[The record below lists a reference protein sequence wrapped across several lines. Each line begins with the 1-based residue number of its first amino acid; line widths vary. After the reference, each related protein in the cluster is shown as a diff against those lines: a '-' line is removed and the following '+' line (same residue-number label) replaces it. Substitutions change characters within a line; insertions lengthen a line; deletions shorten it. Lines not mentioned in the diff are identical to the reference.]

1 MNAASVSRA
10 ERSRSVRGLLIG
22 LCVFAALALAGC
34 GSSSTG
40 SFPGMTSS
48 SSPPTSQMA
57 CADCGTA
64 VISLTDA
71 PGDFVSYIVGIDSLT
86 LTRADGQVVQTVPV
100 TTPVDLAQL
109 VNLSEIL
116 SAEQIPAGSY
126 TSATLT
132 LNYTNAVLVVDTNSG
147 DVTIPAADILN
158 AQGQPLTGTVAV
170 TLNLANSGPLVI
182 TPGTVSNLA
191 LDFNLAASNSVDLTA
206 TPITVT
212 VNPSLTASLTPDT
225 SKNIKVRG
233 PLVSVGT
240 TADDYMIDIS
250 PFHDADDGFGELTVN
265 TTAATSY
272 LINGTAYIGS
282 AGLTALAALPADTL
296 TSAYGTWDRTT
307 QTFTASTVDAG
318 SSVVGVA
325 GDSVRGTVVARSG
338 DTLTVDNALVFLPLV
353 ANGNGAFGFQRQ
365 MTVMVGSGTTVTEQ
379 GQAGTLPLTDLSVGQ
394 QARFIGTFTTSTS
407 TPSMMSGTTSGG
419 TLDATGG
426 TVELQPTDGVGLLSS
441 SSSGLMTVD
450 LQALGHVNA
459 GALTFTG
466 TGVTSNAD
474 ATASAYQVAI
484 PTSFSTTA
492 LTSGLPVSFTG
503 FVAPFG
509 TAPPDFTASTVV
521 SSQQARAWLTVGW
534 SGSGDSAP
542 FSVLTSSEMLLN
554 QSTLAGAGSAA
565 LHIDWTTLDPATL
578 GSGLE
583 LVPNTSMNAFQAFA
597 IVHTSSK
604 TIDSYDTF
612 ADFTAALMSDLG
624 SGSALRLTAI
634 GTYGPSGMF
643 TVDQMIVA
651 LND

>member
-1 MNAASVSRA
+1 MNAASVSRT
-10 ERSRSVRGLLIG
+10 ERSRCVRGLLIG
-22 LCVFAALALAGC
+22 LCAFGALALAGC

-40 SFPGMTSS
+40 SSPG
-48 SSPPTSQMA
+48 SPPTSQMA

-64 VISLTDA
+64 MISLTDA

-100 TTPVDLAQL
+100 TTQVDLAQL

-132 LNYTNAVLVVDTNSG
+132 LDYTHAVLVVDTSSG

-170 TLNLANSGPLVI
+170 TLNLANDGPLVI

-206 TPITVT
+206 NPITVT

-233 PLVSVGT
+233 PLVSVST

-250 PFHDADDGFGELTVN
+250 PFHDADDSFGELTVN

-272 LINGTAYIGS
+272 LINGTAYTGS
-282 AGLTALAALPADTL
+282 AGLTALAALPAGTL

-365 MTVMVGSGTTVTEQ
+365 MTVTVGSGTTVTEQ

-394 QARFIGTFTTSTS
+394 QARFIGTFTASTS
-407 TPSMMSGTTSGG
+407 TTSMMSGTTSGG
-419 TLDATGG
+419 TLDATRGS
-426 TVELQPTDGVGLLSS
+426 VELLPTDGVGLLSS

-450 LQALGHVNA
+450 LQALGQVNA

-466 TGVTSNAD
+466 TGVASGSD

-521 SSQQARAWLTVGW
+521 SSQQARAWLTVSW

-542 FSVLTSSEMLLN
+542 FSMLTSTEMLLN
-554 QSTLAGAGSAA
+554 QSTLAGAASAA
-565 LHIDWTTLDPATL
+565 LHIDWTMIDPASL
-578 GSGLE
+578 GTGLE

-604 TIDSYDTF
+604 TIDTYGTF

>member
-1 MNAASVSRA
+1 MNAAPVSRTT
-10 ERSRSVRGLLIG
+10 RSTFGRGLLLG
-22 LCVFAALALAGC
+22 LCALGALTLAGC

-40 SFPGMTSS
+40 TAAGMTSS
-48 SSPPTSQMA
+48 GSPATSQMA

-64 VISLTDA
+64 MISLTDA
-71 PGDFVSYIVGIDSLT
+71 PGDFVSYIVGINSLT
-86 LTRADGQVVQTVPV
+86 LTRADGQVVQTVPA
-100 TTPVDLAQL
+100 TTRVDLAQL

-132 LNYTNAVLVVDTNSG
+132 LDYTNAVLVVDTSSG

-158 AQGQPLTGTVAV
+158 AHGQPLTGTVAV

-225 SKNIKVRG
+225 SKEIKVRG
-233 PLVSVGT
+233 PLVSVST
-240 TADDYMIDIS
+240 SADDYMIDVS

-272 LINGTAYIGS
+272 LINGTAYTGS

-296 TSAYGTWDRTT
+296 TSAYGTWDRTA
-307 QTFTASTVDAG
+307 QTFTASVVDAG
-318 SSVVGVA
+318 SSVIGVA
-325 GDSVRGTVVARSG
+325 GDSVKGMVLARSG
-338 DTLTVDNALVFLPLV
+338 DTLTLSNALVFLPL
-353 ANGNGAFGFQRQ
+353 GADGDGLFGFQRQ

-379 GQAGTLPLTDLSVGQ
+379 GQTGTLPLADLSVGQ
-394 QARFIGTFTTSTS
+394 RARFIGTFSASTS
-407 TPSMMSGTTSGG
+407 TTSMMSGTTSGG
-419 TLDATGG
+419 TLDATRG
-426 TVELQPTDGVGLLSS
+426 TVELLPTNGVGLLSS
-441 SSSGLMTVD
+441 SSSGLMTVN
-450 LQALGHVNA
+450 LQALGNVNA

-466 TGVTSNAD
+466 TGVASGSD
-474 ATASAYQVAI
+474 ATAAAYQVAI
-484 PTSFSTTA
+484 PSSFSTA
-492 LTSGLPVSFTG
+492 SLTTGLPVSFTG

-509 TAPPDFTASTVV
+509 AAPPDFTASTVV

-542 FSVLTSSEMLLN
+542 FSVLTSTEMLLD
-554 QSTLAGAGSAA
+554 QSTLAGAASAA
-565 LHIDWTTLDPATL
+565 LHIDWTTLDPASL

-604 TIDSYDTF
+604 TIDTYGTF

>member
-1 MNAASVSRA
+1 MNAASVSRT
-10 ERSRSVRGLLIG
+10 ERSRCVRGLLIG
-22 LCVFAALALAGC
+22 LCAFGALALAGC

-40 SFPGMTSS
+40 SSPG
-48 SSPPTSQMA
+48 SPPTSQMA

-64 VISLTDA
+64 LISLTDA

-100 TTPVDLAQL
+100 TTQVDLAQL

-132 LNYTNAVLVVDTNSG
+132 LDYTHAVLVVDTSSG

-158 AQGQPLTGTVAV
+158 AQGRPLTGTVAV
-170 TLNLANSGPLVI
+170 TLNLANDGPLVI

-206 TPITVT
+206 NPITVT

-233 PLVSVGT
+233 PLVSVST

-250 PFHDADDGFGELTVN
+250 PFHDADDSFGELTVN

-272 LINGTAYIGS
+272 LINGTAYTGS
-282 AGLTALAALPADTL
+282 AGLTALAALPAGTL

-365 MTVMVGSGTTVTEQ
+365 MTVTVGSGTTVTEQ

-394 QARFIGTFTTSTS
+394 QARFIGTFTASTS
-407 TPSMMSGTTSGG
+407 TTSMMSGTTSGG
-419 TLDATGG
+419 TLDATRGS
-426 TVELQPTDGVGLLSS
+426 VELLPTDGVGLLSS

-450 LQALGHVNA
+450 LQALGQVNA

-466 TGVTSNAD
+466 TGVASGSD

-521 SSQQARAWLTVGW
+521 SSQQARAWLTVSW

-542 FSVLTSSEMLLN
+542 FSMLTSTEMQLN
-554 QSTLAGAGSAA
+554 QSTLAGAASAA
-565 LHIDWTTLDPATL
+565 LHIDWTMIDPASL
-578 GSGLE
+578 GTGLE

-604 TIDSYDTF
+604 TIDTYGTF